1 MPVKPPSA
9 NHDRNVAILMDL
21 LALPSPSG
29 YIEPARKRTQQ
40 ALSAAGIDS
49 HTTPGGTLLACIPGA
64 GKSAPRL
71 LMAHLDVLGLMVKEI
86 DRDGSIIP
94 VPVGSFRAATVEG
107 EYVTIHTLG
116 GKTYSATMVP
126 LKGSVHV
133 HGEEGDEKRLF
144 KDLRIRLDED
154 VTKPEDVAKLGIK
167 VGDYVTIDPR
177 PILTPSGYI
186 KGRGL
191 DDKAGAAA
199 IVEAATVVMEQKLN
213 LPGDL
218 WLCFTEMEE
227 GGYAVP
233 GGIPAEVEEV
243 LALDMGVVGLGQ
255 TGSEHKCSICAK
267 DTRGPYN
274 KVMVGRLTRLAA
286 ELDIAAVVDV
296 YPRYGSE
303 AINAV
308 LAGAGTA
315 RSALIGPGVA
325 CSHAYE
331 RTHRDGLAATVDLT
345 LGYLVNWG

>member
-1 MPVKPPSA
+1 MNKPP
-9 NHDRNVAILMDL
+9 AINIGQTIDFLMEL

-29 YIEPARKRTQQ
+29 YIEPARKLTQSVL
-40 ALSAAGIDS
+40 AKAGIES
-49 HTTPGGTLLACIPGA
+49 HVTPAGTLLARIPGA
-64 GKSAPRL
+64 GKFAPRL

-133 HGEEGDEKRLF
+133 HGEEGDEKRVF

-154 VTKPEDVAKLGIK
+154 VAKPEDVAALGIK

-177 PILTPSGYI
+177 PVLTPSGYI

-199 IVEAATVVMEQKLN
+199 IVGAGTAVVANKIS

-233 GGIPAEVEEV
+233 GGIPADVEEI

-255 TGSEHKCSICAK
+255 TGSERKCSICAK
-267 DTRGPYN
+267 DSRGPYN
-274 KVMVGRLTRLAA
+274 RAIVERLAGLA
-286 ELDIAAVVDV
+286 SELGIAAVVDV

-315 RSALIGPGVA
+315 RSGLIGPGVA

-331 RTHRDGLAATVDLT
+331 RTHRDGLAATVELT
-345 LGYLVNWG
+345 LAYLVNW

>member
-1 MPVKPPSA
+1 MSIKPPPA
-9 NHDRNVAILMDL
+9 NHERNVAFLMEL

-29 YIEPARKRTQQ
+29 YIEPARKCT
-40 ALSAAGIDS
+40 LSALADAVIES
-49 HTTPGGTLLACIPGA
+49 QVTPAGTLLGKIPGA

-107 EYVTIHTLG
+107 EYVTIHTLA
-116 GKTYSATMVP
+116 GKTYSATIVP
-126 LKGSVHV
+126 LKGSAHV
-133 HGEEGDEKRLF
+133 HGEEGDEKRVF

-154 VTKPEDVAKLGIK
+154 VAKPEDVAALGIK

-177 PILTPSGYI
+177 PVLTPSGYI

-199 IVEAATVVMEQKLN
+199 IVGAATAVMAKKIT
-213 LPGDL
+213 LPGDV

-255 TGSEHKCSICAK
+255 TGSERKCSICAK
-267 DTRGPYN
+267 DSRGPYN
-274 KVMVGRLTRLAA
+274 KGMVESLTKLAA
-286 ELDIAAVVDV
+286 ELGIPAVVDV

-303 AINAV
+303 AFNAV
-308 LAGAGTA
+308 LTGAGMA

-331 RTHRDGLAATVDLT
+331 RTHRDGLIATVDLT
-345 LGYLVNWG
+345 LAYLVNW

>member
-1 MPVKPPSA
+1 MIKPPAVNLDATVSF
-9 NHDRNVAILMDL
+9 LMEL

-29 YIEPARKRTQQ
+29 YIEPARKLTQSTLAKVSIESQ
-40 ALSAAGIDS
+40 V
-49 HTTPGGTLLACIPGA
+49 TPAGTLLGRIPGA

-71 LMAHLDVLGLMVKEI
+71 LLAHLDVLGLMVKEI
-86 DRDGSIIP
+86 DREGSIIP

-107 EYVTIHTLG
+107 EYVTIRTVG
-116 GKTYSATMVP
+116 GKSYSATMVP

-133 HGEEGDEKRLF
+133 HGEEGDEKRVF

-154 VTKPEDVAKLGIK
+154 VAKPEDVAALGIR

-177 PILTPSGYI
+177 PVLTVSGYI

-199 IVEAATVVMEQKLN
+199 IVGAATAIMENKIS

-233 GGIPAEVEEV
+233 GGIPAEVEEI

-255 TGSEHKCSICAK
+255 MGSEHKCSICAK
-267 DTRGPYN
+267 DSRGPYN
-274 KVMVGRLTRLAA
+274 RGIVERLAGLA
-286 ELDIAAVVDV
+286 TELGIAAVVDV

-303 AINAV
+303 AFNAV
-308 LAGAGTA
+308 LTGAGTA
-315 RSALIGPGVA
+315 RSGLIGPGVA

-331 RTHRDGLAATVDLT
+331 RTHRDGLAATVELI
-345 LGYLVNWG
+345 LAYLINW